1 MKKLMFLPLAAG
13 LMVALSLAV
22 AATEDCV
29 RSLPSETTIPV
40 TGIYSDGTKYDVVYS
55 VDISWGNMEFTY
67 SNTPKKTWNPATH
80 TYDAVEENDG
90 WSCAPA
96 TETTL
101 AGNQIKITNHS
112 NANVTCNAEFTP
124 VEKIKSVDNFGWS
137 FSESSEVTLHS
148 AEGVQISDSE
158 LISKELTK
166 TISLTL
172 SGSLPE
178 GFNGEVG
185 AVTLS
190 FDGNP

>member
-29 RSLPSETTIPV
+29 RSLHSETTIPV
-40 TGIYSDGTKYDVVYS
+40 TGIYSDGTKYDIVYS

-112 NANVTCNAEFTP
+112 NADVNCTANFTP
-124 VEKIKSVDNFGWS
+124 VENVGSIDNFGAS
-137 FSESSEVTLHS
+137 FSEANFTLRS

>member
-1 MKKLMFLPLAAG
+1 MKKLMFLPLVAG

-22 AATEDCV
+22 VATEDCV

-80 TYDAVEENDG
+80 TYDAVEGNDG

-112 NANVTCNAEFTP
+112 NADVNCTANFTP
-124 VEKIKSVDNFGWS
+124 VENVGSIDNFGAS
-137 FSESSEVTLHS
+137 FSEANFTLHS

-185 AVTLS
+185 TVTLS
-190 FDGNP
+190 FRNNS

>member
-1 MKKLMFLPLAAG
+1 MKKLMFLPLVAG

-22 AATEDCV
+22 VATEDRVC
-29 RSLPSETTIPV
+29 SLPSETTIPV

-80 TYDAVEENDG
+80 TYDAVEGNDG

-137 FSESSEVTLHS
+137 FSEANFTLHS

-166 TISLTL
+166 TISLIL

-185 AVTLS
+185 TVTLS
-190 FDGNP
+190 FRNNS

>member
-67 SNTPKKTWNPATH
+67 SRTPKKTWNPATH

-137 FSESSEVTLHS
+137 FSEANFTLHS

-166 TISLTL
+166 TISLIL

-185 AVTLS
+185 TVTLS
-190 FDGNP
+190 FRNNS